1 MVRIAECWGQNLT
14 GDGKSVAPSRD
25 IYGMSEEAKSF
36 ETSVA
41 ALYWAP
47 VVAGTLVESHL
58 EELRL
63 PEKRP
68 AWT

>member
-14 GDGKSVAPSRD
+14 EDGKSVAPSRD

-41 ALYWAP
+41 ALYWVH
-47 VVAGTLVESHL
+47 VVAGTLVESHM
-58 EELRL
+58 EEWRL
-63 PEKRP
+63 PEKLP
-68 AWT
+68 A